1 MKRTPET
8 GIKKV
13 RVRRAEGLAEYT
25 VATGRYR
32 SILDAL
38 EEIRSDAEPGLLYR
52 HSCHHGSCGTCGV
65 IANGKRVLACT
76 TRLNDFDGPIELH
89 PLSPFPVIGDLAIDP
104 SPLYRDFPADAS
116 YLRPSDANPDA
127 AVPEEIEGFVRFE
140 SCIECGLCVSA
151 CPVQQRFMGPAAL
164 AAWNR
169 ELEKRPEREAEILDA
184 TSGPAG
190 VPACDRA
197 LQCSAVCPLGV
208 YPAKHI
214 AQLLRRM
221 EKPRNG
227 SASGNA
233 PK

>member
-1 MKRTPET
+1 MKDSPEA
-8 GIKKV
+8 GIKTI
-13 RVRRAEGLAEYT
+13 RIRRAEGLAEYA
-25 VATGRYR
+25 VETGRYR

-38 EEIRSDAEPGLLYR
+38 EEIRSETEPGLLYR

-76 TRLNDFDGPIELH
+76 TRLDEFDGPIELH

-104 SPLYRDFPADAS
+104 APLYRDFPPDAS
-116 YLRPSDANPDA
+116 YLRPSEVNPDA
-127 AVPEEIEGFVRFE
+127 EIPEEIEGFERFE
-140 SCIECGLCVSA
+140 NCIECGLCVSA

-169 ELEKRPEREAEILDA
+169 ELEKRPDREAEILEA
-184 TSGPAG
+184 TSGSAG
-190 VPACDRA
+190 APGCDRA

-221 EKPRNG
+221 EKRR
-227 SASGNA
+227 
-233 PK
+233 KE